1 MVLRSHEIQALE
13 FLSLGPDRIR
23 VIEDDGTLAAAM
35 VFIEL
40 NKRGLVEID
49 PEDGMLVTINAA
61 GRRALD
67 RGEG

>member
-1 MVLRSHEIQALE
+1 MALRSHEIQALE

-23 VIEDDGTLAAAM
+23 VIEDEETLAAAM

-61 GRRALD
+61 GRRALI
-67 RGEG
+67 GERE